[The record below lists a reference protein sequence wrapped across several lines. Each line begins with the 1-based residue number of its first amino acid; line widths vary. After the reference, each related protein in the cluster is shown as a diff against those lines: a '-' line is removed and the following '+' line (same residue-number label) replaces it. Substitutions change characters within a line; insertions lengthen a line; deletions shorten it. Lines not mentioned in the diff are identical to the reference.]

1 MNTKNI
7 IIILILAL
15 LVGGGISWLRAS
27 DKSETPSGD
36 RYGENTPIATP
47 DGKLKAA
54 NFSGKLTEVNTGCFA
69 DGECF
74 AVIDGKHITTT
85 LGWRQEVVGSIQGV
99 ESIGDMEKHI
109 GQEFEVYAQDKG
121 DGTYTLYGSE
131 GFYIKLK

>member
-7 IIILILAL
+7 LILIVLAIF
-15 LVGGGISWLRAS
+15 VSGGISWLMAS
-27 DKSETPSGD
+27 DKTENLSED
-36 RYGENTPIATP
+36 RYGENTPVATP
-47 DGKLKAA
+47 DGKLKVA
-54 NFSGKLTEVNTGCFA
+54 NFSGKLTEINTGCFA

-99 ESIGDMEKHI
+99 ESIGDMENYI
-109 GQEFEVYAQDKG
+109 GQEFEVYAQDNG